1 MLPLPSAPDCATEH
15 GTWCQQVYRLTGNE
29 WLAVS
34 ADWLVAKPL
43 NIILTL
49 LIAYLIRFLLKKLID
64 KLTRARGNGK
74 QPALLRPLRN
84 RINGPPSVEMIERSR
99 QRAET
104 IGAVLK
110 SITTFLVF
118 GIAVIEI
125 LAELGI
131 SIGPLI
137 ASAGIVGVALGFG
150 AQNLVQ
156 DFVSGIFMMVE
167 DQYGVGDVVDLGEAI
182 GVVETVGMRITTLRA
197 LDGTVWYVRNGQILR
212 VGNFSQDHSVAVIDI
227 PLAHSSDIEH
237 ATRLIAQTA
246 TEVTSEPPVSEDALE
261 QPNVLGVDNI
271 TVQAIYI
278 RLTLKVRPGKQ
289 WAVQRT
295 LRGKI
300 LAALSDAG
308 FENPLPLMLGSETTQ

>member
-1 MLPLPSAPDCATEH
+1 MLPLPNAPDCASEE
-15 GTWCQQVYRLTGNE
+15 GTWCQQVYKLTGNE
-29 WLAVS
+29 WIAAS

-43 NIILTL
+43 KIILIL
-49 LIAYLIRFLLKKLID
+49 VIAFVIRFLLKKLID
-64 KLTRARGNGK
+64 KLTKAPGDGK

-84 RINGPPSVEMIERSR
+84 RANGPLSMETIERSR

-104 IGAVLK
+104 IGSVLK
-110 SITTFLVF
+110 SITTFLVL

-131 SIGPLI
+131 AVGPLI

-150 AQNLVQ
+150 AQSLVQ
-156 DFVSGIFMMVE
+156 DFLSGIFMMLE

-182 GVVETVGMRITTLRA
+182 GVVETVGLRITTLRA
-197 LDGTVWYVRNGQILR
+197 LDGTVWYVRNGEIMR

-227 PLAHSSDIEH
+227 PLAHSANIEH
-237 ATRLIAQTA
+237 ASRLISQTA
-246 TEVTSEPPVSEDALE
+246 TEVTSQPPVSEDALE
-261 QPNVLGVDNI
+261 QPNVLGVDQI

-300 LAALSDAG
+300 LAALSEAG
-308 FENPLPLMLGSETTQ
+308 FENPLPLLLGNQTTQ